1 MKQILK
7 NEKGIIMKKFSVLL
21 FIGILGIFSAVQ
33 SPSQAIVITADNAQ
47 SAKIKTYNASMPYA
61 DYLKF
66 YTIEDGRVQIH
77 FNQMN
82 EETEKN
88 YVRNL
93 TKEEKQDYKY
103 TKKIQQLID
112 RGAWGE
118 VLYKYPTFYPA
129 LVQYYNNCIEKKLY
143 EEALRTMDKIRMADR
158 NYQIFSKD
166 TINNELGS
174 LYIRNKQYQKALDV
188 FKLYE
193 NNGNTNTYSSIAQC
207 YYGLGDY
214 QNALNYLGKIR
225 NKKYEDNELLYTIY
239 SEKNDTLNAHK
250 SAIALNNQK
259 YNFENLMRIQKT
271 SQNDTDKL
279 KYAYQARNTTMSD
292 ADIAMVNKIIADL
305 EQKKIDKQLS
315 KLKIFVKAPNW
326 EYFRNQLPENI
337 TSAELCQKQ
346 DEFFRTANNYLAKYD
361 GQQLTN
367 AFYSLNQDYM
377 TYVLNKKEQY
387 YKEQQ
392 EAAQQAMLQMQQQQE
407 YINQQLIQQQQMQN
421 YIRMQRIQNMGN
433 HAYYSNPLMYD
444 PFW

>member
-1 MKQILK
+1 
-7 NEKGIIMKKFSVLL
+7 MKKFSVLL
-21 FIGILGIFSAVQ
+21 FVSILAVLTTVQ
-33 SPSQAIVITADNAQ
+33 SPSQAIIITADNAQ
-47 SAKIKTYNASMPYA
+47 SARVKTVSPSMPYA
-61 DYLKF
+61 NYLKF

-88 YVRNL
+88 YLRNL
-93 TKEEKQDYKY
+93 SKEEKQDYKY

-129 LVQYYNNCIEKKLY
+129 LVQYYNNCIEKNLY

-158 NYQIFSKD
+158 NYQIFSKN

-174 LYIRNKQYQKALDV
+174 LYMRNKQYQKALDV

-193 NNGNTNTYSSIAQC
+193 TTGNTKIYSSIAQC

-214 QNALNYLGKIR
+214 QNALNYLAKIR
-225 NKKYEDNELLYTIY
+225 NKTYEDNELLYKIY
-239 SEKNDTLNAHK
+239 TEKNDILNAHRT
-250 SAIALNNQK
+250 AIALNNQR
-259 YNFENLMRIQKT
+259 YNFDNLMRIQKT
-271 SQNDTDKL
+271 SQNDTDRL
-279 KYAYQARNTTMSD
+279 KYAYQARNTTMND
-292 ADIAMVNKIIADL
+292 ADIAMVNKIIAEL
-305 EQKKIDKQLS
+305 EQKKLDKQLS
-315 KLKIFVKAPNW
+315 KLKTFVKAPNW
-326 EYFRNQLPENI
+326 EYFRNQLPDNL

-346 DEFFRTANNYLAKYD
+346 DEFFRTANQYLVRYD

-377 TYVLNKKEQY
+377 NYVLTKKEQY
-387 YKEQQ
+387 YKEKQ
-392 EAAQQAMLQMQQQQE
+392 AQAEQAMLEMQAQQQ
-407 YINQQLIQQQQMQN
+407 YINEQLLQQQRMQN
-421 YIRMQRIQNMGN
+421 YIRMQRIQNLGN
-433 HAYYSNPLMYD
+433 QSYYTNPIIMYD

>member
-1 MKQILK
+1 
-7 NEKGIIMKKFSVLL
+7 MKKFSVLL
-21 FIGILGIFSAVQ
+21 FVSILAVLSTMQ
-33 SPSQAIVITADNAQ
+33 SPSQAIIITADNVP
-47 SAKIKTYNASMPYA
+47 SARVKTVNPSMPYTN
-61 DYLKF
+61 YLKF

-88 YVRNL
+88 YLRNL

-129 LVQYYNNCIEKKLY
+129 LVQYYKNCIEKNLY

-193 NNGNTNTYSSIAQC
+193 NSGNEKIYSSIAQC

-214 QNALNYLGKIR
+214 QNALNYLSRIR
-225 NKKYEDNELLYTIY
+225 NKTYENNELLYKIY
-239 SEKNDTLNAHK
+239 TEKNDMPNAHK
-250 SAIALNNQK
+250 IAMALNNQR

-271 SQNDTDKL
+271 SQNDTDRL
-279 KYAYQARNTTMSD
+279 KYAYQARNTTMNE

-305 EQKKIDKQLS
+305 EQKKLDKQLS
-315 KLKIFVKAPNW
+315 KLKVFIKAPNW
-326 EYFRNQLPENI
+326 EYFRNQLPDNI
-337 TSAELCQKQ
+337 TAAELCQKQ
-346 DEFFRTANNYLAKYD
+346 DEFFRTANQYLVRYD

-367 AFYSLNQDYM
+367 AFYSLNQDY
-377 TYVLNKKEQY
+377 TNYVLNKKEQY
-387 YKEQQ
+387 YKEKQA
-392 EAAQQAMLQMQQQQE
+392 EAEQAMLEMQAQQQ
-407 YINQQLIQQQQMQN
+407 YINEQLLQQQRMQN
-421 YIRMQRIQNMGN
+421 YIRMQRIQNLGN
-433 HAYYSNPLMYD
+433 QSYYMNPIIMYD